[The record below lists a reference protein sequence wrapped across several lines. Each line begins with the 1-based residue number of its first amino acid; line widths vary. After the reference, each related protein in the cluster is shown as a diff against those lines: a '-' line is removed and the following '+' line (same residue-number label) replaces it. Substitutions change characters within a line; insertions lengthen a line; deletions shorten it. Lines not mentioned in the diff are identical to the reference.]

1 MGFQRRKQS
10 SCGGIRT
17 RTLQIL
23 SLLPS
28 AKLGYTAIKIKREL
42 TIQGFVTTALPLSY
56 IRYANDRIRTDD
68 QLWDKKY
75 LVFTPR

>member
-1 MGFQRRKQS
+1 MS
-10 SCGGIRT
+10 S
-17 RTLQIL
+17 
-23 SLLPS
+23 
-28 AKLGYTAIKIKREL
+28 IKIKREL